1 MKIYHRG
8 QLIKTH
14 PTAKPGTRRTDV
26 QDLPAE
32 KSAYA
37 LPDITK
43 PIYTCA
49 HAGENVGIYAE
60 RILDD
65 PLPWTRM
72 RTAYRIIGL
81 VRQYGPDAVDAACS
95 RALKLDVIAVGK
107 IASMLTKA
115 TENLTFLV
123 PQVAPGAS
131 AHFARDPS
139 GYATLRPGT
148 RPGTAPGIGVQLTL
162 IDGNNNTPREKP

>member
-14 PTAKPGTRRTDV
+14 TTAKPGTRRTDV

-43 PIYTCA
+43 PISTCA

-72 RTAYRIIGL
+72 RTVYRIIGL

-107 IASMLTKA
+107 IASMLAKA
-115 TENLTFLV
+115 TENLTILV
-123 PQVAPGAS
+123 PQAPRAPQHTS
-131 AHFARDPS
+131 P
-139 GYATLRPGT
+139 ATLP
-148 RPGTAPGIGVQLTL
+148 
-162 IDGNNNTPREKP
+162 DTPPCAREPDPERHRESACN